1 MPACNA
7 DLLDDG
13 ILDSLKFAE
22 LLLLLE
28 QQFSIHV
35 NVNALELD
43 DFRSV
48 DRIAQFVMQL
58 SARGI

>member
-1 MPACNA
+1 VPACNA

-28 QQFSIHV
+28 QQFSIV